1 MGEHRDQFQ
10 ARLKHI
16 NRKHEALSAGYSAK
30 LRPDGLL
37 VVKPQR
43 LQSRISGRSLIFF
56 AAAFLL
62 FKGFLMAALGF
73 DSYDER
79 VARLAEGSAVEQL
92 GAVIMQSDP
101 VSVWA
106 AQQVGPILR

>member
-10 ARLKHI
+10 SRLKQI
-16 NRKHEALSAGYSAK
+16 NRKHEAMSGGYSAK

-37 VVKPQR
+37 VVKPR
-43 LQSRISGRSLIFF
+43 RVQSRISGRSVLFF

-73 DSYDER
+73 GSYDER
-79 VARLAEGSAVEQL
+79 VRTLAQGSGVERA
-92 GAVIMQSDP
+92 GAFVMQADP
-101 VSVWA
+101 VSVLIA
-106 AQQVGPILR
+106 RKIGPVLR

>member
-16 NRKHEALSAGYSAK
+16 NRKHEAISGGYTAK

-37 VVKPQR
+37 VVKPHR
-43 LQSRISGRSLIFF
+43 VQSRISGRSVLFF
-56 AAAFLL
+56 VAAFLL

-73 DSYDER
+73 GSYDER
-79 VARLAEGSAVEQL
+79 VSTLAQGSAVERA
-92 GAVIMQSDP
+92 GAFVMQADP
-101 VSVWA
+101 ASVFV
-106 AQQVGPILR
+106 AQKIGPILR

>member
-62 FKGFLMAALGF
+62 FKGFLMAALGLG
-73 DSYDER
+73 SYDARVQTLAGGSSIER
-79 VARLAEGSAVEQL
+79 A
-92 GAVIMQSDP
+92 GAPLIQAAP
-101 VSVWA
+101 VSVFLA
-106 AQQVGPILR
+106 RKIGPVLR